1 MLGLLS
7 PVFVEPGRH
16 IRRWFSDAAY
26 RDYCALRSKIK
37 SLPRFT
43 ELHVKCGSLL
53 IVAPDAASLLS
64 TYRQVFV
71 DQIYAFRSESDSPRI
86 LDLGANIGLSVLFF
100 KLLYPRAR
108 ITAVEADP
116 DIFRDLGHNLSNNGV
131 EDVELVNAA
140 VWSSSGSVRFKT
152 DGADG
157 GHVDPGDDNGQV
169 IPAIEVQKLF
179 TDGPIDLLKMDIEG
193 AEEVV
198 LPACASLLGQVR
210 YVFVEYHSRV
220 GCPQRLDEITG
231 ILRTAGFRI
240 DVQDMTKRRSPL
252 MRGPELS
259 DFDLQLNIFGW
270 KNG

>member
-1 MLGLLS
+1 MLGLLR

-16 IRRWFSDAAY
+16 LRRWFSDAAY
-26 RDYCALRSKIK
+26 RDYCALGSKVRSV
-37 SLPRFT
+37 PRFT
-43 ELHVKCGSLL
+43 DVRVKCGSLSV
-53 IVAPDAASLLS
+53 VAPDAASLLS

-71 DQIYAFRSESDSPRI
+71 DKVYAFRSESNSPRI

-100 KLLYPRAR
+100 KQLYPQAR

-116 DIFRDLGHNLSNNGV
+116 DIFRYLEHNLSTNRV
-131 EDVELVNAA
+131 QDVELVNAA
-140 VWSSSGSVRFKT
+140 VWSSSGTVQFRS

-157 GHVDPGDDNGQV
+157 GHVDLAGSSGRV
-169 IPAIEVQKLF
+169 IPAIEAHKLF

-198 LPACASLLGQVR
+198 LPACASRLGQVR
-210 YVFVEYHSRV
+210 HVFVEYHSRV
-220 GCPQRLDEITG
+220 GCPQRLDEVTG

-252 MRGPELS
+252 MREPEPS

-270 KNG
+270 K